1 MNTLLEYTQLSDQ
14 NLPVDRAAQRIAG
27 VKILGLRSKNNR
39 IYLPEA
45 LLAAVSL
52 YEGAKVNINHPRGA
66 ATSPR
71 DYQDRFGS
79 LLQVR
84 FVPEQGLFGDLLYN
98 PMHPLAEQLLW
109 DAEHA
114 PQQVGLSHNV
124 TAVTAEQ
131 NGELVVTEIL
141 SVQSV
146 DLVADPATTQGLY
159 EATTTNVTEQTITL
173 TEWTALQT
181 EVARLSANMQQV
193 EQQLREALTN
203 ATTTATTTPPR
214 SWEQSYDP
222 QRNLSQSEKVREFA
236 ASLKRG

>member
-1 MNTLLEYTQLSDQ
+1 MNTILEYTQLSDQ
-14 NLPVDRAAQRIAG
+14 NLPVDRTAHSISG
-27 VKILGLRSKNNR
+27 VKILGLRSKNQR
-39 IYLPEA
+39 VYLPAA
-45 LLAAVSL
+45 LLAAVAL
-52 YEGAKVNINHPRGA
+52 YEGAKVNINHPRGS

-79 LLQVR
+79 LSAVR
-84 FVPEQGLFGDLLYN
+84 FVPEQGLFGDLIYN

-141 SVQSV
+141 NVLSV

-159 EATTTNVTEQTITL
+159 EATTTSVTKQTITP
-173 TEWTALQT
+173 TEWTALQA
-181 EVARLSANMQQV
+181 EVAHLNTAIQQI
-193 EQQLREALTN
+193 EQQLREARAATEN
-203 ATTTATTTPPR
+203 AAKTLPPR
-214 SWEQSYDP
+214 SWEQNYDP
-222 QRNLSQSEKVREFA
+222 HSHRSQSDKVREFA
-236 ASLKRG
+236 AFLKR